1 MVLLMKGILALL
13 ILLAACGPA
22 DAAIRICP
30 HTGRPYDTNHG
41 RYVDEPGTRYYAPG
55 ATPSR
60 SRSSYSG
67 GAVDDM
73 EWDYQGYNEYLGY

>member
-1 MVLLMKGILALL
+1 MKGILALL

-30 HTGRPYDTNHG
+30 ISGRPYDTNHG
-41 RYVDEPGTRYYAPG
+41 RYVDEPGTRQYVPG
-55 ATPSR
+55 ASSNS

-73 EWDYQGYNEYLGY
+73 DWTYEGYNEYLGY